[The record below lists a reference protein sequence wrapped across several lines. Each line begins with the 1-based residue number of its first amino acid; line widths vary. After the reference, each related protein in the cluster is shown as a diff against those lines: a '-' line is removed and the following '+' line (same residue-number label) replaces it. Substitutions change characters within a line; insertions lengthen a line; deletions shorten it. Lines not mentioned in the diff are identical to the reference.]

1 MSSIRKKHTQ
11 GARQTQKPARRVC
24 WKGIGKRGTGHD
36 AGTAAIG
43 QNRTSA
49 RNGEALPMCCQGE
62 RGKQLVKITIYFAIA
77 GEGKRT
83 AECSRMGERGGAAGC
98 VGYGYIVGAGIRR
111 QLLALLAFW

>member
-11 GARQTQKPARRVC
+11 GARQTQKPGCIAC
-24 WKGIGKRGTGHD
+24 QNKSGSTGYD

-98 VGYGYIVGAGIRR
+98 VGYGYIVGAEIRR

>member
-11 GARQTQKPARRVC
+11 GARQTQKPGCIAC
-24 WKGIGKRGTGHD
+24 QNKSGSTGYD

-49 RNGEALPMCCQGE
+49 RNGEGWTAYC
-62 RGKQLVKITIYFAIA
+62 RNGKKSKRPAKPFPVSII

-83 AECSRMGERGGAAGC
+83 AKCSRMGERGGAAGC
-98 VGYGYIVGAGIRR
+98 VGYGYIVGAEIRR